1 MFTFLSV
8 GEGETRRAVEHVCPA
23 GERSGTQV
31 RAGLTN
37 VEYAFLCEEMGKCP
51 IAPEVSLIK
60 GCSQGAIV
68 SAIFLIATNG
78 L

>member
-1 MFTFLSV
+1 MFVPLESD
-8 GEGETRRAVEHVCPA
+8 P
-23 GERSGTQV
+23 ERKHG
-31 RAGLTN
+31 AGLTN